1 MKPVRLSKAVRDQ
14 LLDAISPTYHQAY
27 RLINYLADNPRS
39 VTVDVNRACAIGN
52 ISHVAHKINQRLLWK
67 HGLFIG
73 CERPASPVPNRF
85 DEPSQMFLWSILAK
99 TEAANDSDIV
109 EELHESSL

>member
-14 LLDAISPTYHQAY
+14 FLDAISPTHHQAY

-52 ISHVAHKINQRLLWK
+52 ISHVARKLNRMLWK
-67 HGLFIG
+67 HDLFIG
-73 CERPASPVPNRF
+73 CERPPMPLPNRF
-85 DEPSQMFLWSILAK
+85 GEPSQMFLWSILA
-99 TEAANDSDIV
+99 TGEAANDSDTI
-109 EELHESSL
+109 EEIRVRS

>member
-27 RLINYLADNPRS
+27 RLLSHLADNPRS

-52 ISHVAHKINQRLLWK
+52 ISHVASKVNRMLWK
-67 HGLFIG
+67 HGLFVG
-73 CERPASPVPNRF
+73 CERPPSPVPNRF
-85 DEPSQMFLWSILAK
+85 DEPSQMFLWSILAT
-99 TEAANDSDIV
+99 TEAANDSDII
-109 EELHESSL
+109 EELQESSL

>member
-27 RLINYLADNPRS
+27 RLLSHLADNPRS

-73 CERPASPVPNRF
+73 CERPPVRVPNRF
-85 DEPSQMFLWSILAK
+85 DEPSQMFLWSILA
-99 TEAANDSDIV
+99 TGEAANDTDTI
-109 EELHESSL
+109 EELRVRS